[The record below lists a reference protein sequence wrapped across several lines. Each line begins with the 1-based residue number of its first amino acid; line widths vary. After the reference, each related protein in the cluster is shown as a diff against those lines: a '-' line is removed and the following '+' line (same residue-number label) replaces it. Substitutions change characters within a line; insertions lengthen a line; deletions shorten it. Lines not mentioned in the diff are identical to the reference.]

1 MTTDTVT
8 GFRIPEI
15 SLPFPGPVRRGDADL
30 LRAGVCGWAEER
42 GLVGPRGRARLET
55 SRLLDLGI
63 ALTGRAG
70 PDDAAVLLAWFLW
83 VLLLDDRVD
92 DGPWADG
99 GVLAGFSASAL
110 AVLRG
115 EAGRDAVTDPML
127 AVLAD
132 DLWPRT
138 ALLAGPAWRERF
150 AGHVARHLRAQCAL
164 VERRASGRPPR
175 LPDYVGLR
183 RDLFGADVFF
193 DLFEA
198 VDGIAPPDAPV
209 TAALRAAAADVISWT
224 NDLFSVEKDMAF
236 GERAN
241 LVLLLRERH
250 VRTLQDAVDA
260 ARSLIAARA
269 ADFQILRRAL
279 PRGARDE
286 NRLADRLRRAM
297 RASLDWHRSVP
308 RYRPRTA
315 ASAAA
320 AEAASAMVSASA
332 PASAFAAGASPVV
345 PGAASGGFRVVGAGG
360 AAGAGRGAGGSEEV
374 DPSLTPPSLL
384 WPEFERDPYP
394 LYRRL
399 REEFPVVRDEPL
411 DAWLVSRYVDVR
423 AALSDPRFT
432 SRNYGW
438 QLAPM
443 FGRTVLQMEGREH
456 AAHRSFLTPAFRGR
470 ALTWLRAAIERT
482 AADLVAD
489 LAARARRG
497 GGVVD
502 LVDGFCHRLPIA
514 VVVTALGLPV
524 ADAPLFQEWYEA
536 GFSYL
541 SNYRQDPALLERG
554 LSSRDE
560 LYAYLAPYVA
570 RRRVAP
576 GRDLLSVLCTAE
588 VDGAPLPDDMVMGFC
603 GMLLGAGGETTD
615 KGLRS
620 LLANLLDHP
629 EALAAVR
636 ADPGG
641 LAGAWVETLRRDPP
655 VQVVLRQ
662 TGEAVDLPSGR
673 VPGGATV
680 ACLVGAAGRDPD
692 RFADP
697 DRFDASRLAD
707 EPDRQF
713 TAAAGH
719 LSFGAGRHFCLGSQL
734 ARAEAEIGV
743 RTLLA
748 ALPRLRWADGF
759 RPRFG
764 GLLTRAP
771 EELLISLR

>member
-1 MTTDTVT
+1 M
-8 GFRIPEI
+8 
-15 SLPFPGPVRRGDADL
+15 SLPFPGPVRRGDADR

-42 GLVGPRGRARLET
+42 GLVGPRGRARLES

-63 ALTGRAG
+63 ALTGRAE
-70 PDDAAVLLAWFLW
+70 PERAEVLLAWFLW

-92 DGPWADG
+92 DGPWAGD
-99 GVLAGFSASAL
+99 GVLADFAASAL
-110 AVLRG
+110 SVLRG
-115 EAGRDAVTDPML
+115 EQERGGPADPML
-127 AVLAD
+127 VALAE

-138 ALLAGPAWRERF
+138 SGLAGAEWKARF
-150 AGHVARHLRAQCAL
+150 AGHLSRHLTAQCTM
-164 VERRASGRPPR
+164 VEQRTTRRSLR
-175 LPDYVGLR
+175 LPGYVGLR

-193 DLFEA
+193 DLFEV
-198 VDGIAPPDAPV
+198 VDGIAPPDDRV
-209 TAALRAAAADVISWT
+209 TAGLRAAAADVISWT
-224 NDLFSVEKDMAF
+224 NDLFSVEKDLAF

-241 LVLLLRERH
+241 LVLLLLSERNAG
-250 VRTLQDAVDA
+250 TLQEAVDQA
-260 ARSLIAARA
+260 GTLIADRA
-269 ADFQILRRAL
+269 ADFQIIRRGL
-279 PRGARDE
+279 PRGARDSG
-286 NRLADRLRRAM
+286 RLADRLRRAM

-320 AEAASAMVSASA
+320 ASA
-332 PASAFAAGASPVV
+332 
-345 PGAASGGFRVVGAGG
+345 AASGSGAGAVTLGQAGLARG
-360 AAGAGRGAGGSEEV
+360 AAASGSEMV
-374 DPSLTPPSLL
+374 DPSRTPPSLL

-411 DAWLVSRYVDVR
+411 DAWLVSRYADVKMG
-423 AALSDPRFT
+423 LSDPRFT

-470 ALTWLRAAIERT
+470 ALTWLRAAVERT
-482 AADLVAD
+482 TADLVD
-489 LAARARRG
+489 GLVARARRG
-497 GGVVD
+497 ERELD
-502 LVDGFCHRLPIA
+502 LVEGFCHRLPIA

-524 ADAPLFQEWYEA
+524 ADAPLFQDWYQA

-541 SNYRQDPALLERG
+541 SNYRQDPATLERG
-554 LSSRDE
+554 MSARDE

-570 RRRVAP
+570 RRRIAP

-588 VDGAPLPDDMVMGFC
+588 VEGAPLPDDMVLGFC
-603 GMLLGAGGETTD
+603 GMLLGAGGESTD
-615 KGLRS
+615 KGMRS

-629 EALAAVR
+629 GQLAAMR
-636 ADPGG
+636 AAPDG
-641 LAGAWVETLRRDPP
+641 LASAWVETLRRDPP

-662 TGEAVDLPSGR
+662 TEEAVDLPSGR

-680 ACLVGAAGRDPD
+680 ACLVGAAGRDPE
-692 RFADP
+692 RFPDP
-697 DRFDASRLAD
+697 DRFDPSRLAD
-707 EPDRQF
+707 DPDRQF

-719 LSFGAGRHFCLGSQL
+719 LAFGAGRHFCLGSQL
-734 ARAEAEIGV
+734 ARAEAEVGI
-743 RTLLA
+743 RALLEA
-748 ALPRLRWADGF
+748 FPRMRWADGF
-759 RPRFG
+759 RPQYG

-771 EELLISLR
+771 ERLMVALR

>member
-1 MTTDTVT
+1 MTVETAAGTAAGGAGGAVT

-15 SLPFPGPVRRGDADL
+15 SLPFPGPVRRADADR

-42 GLVGPRGRARLET
+42 GLVGPRGRARLES

-63 ALTGRAG
+63 ALTGRAEG
-70 PDDAAVLLAWFLW
+70 ERAEVLLAWFLW

-92 DGPWADG
+92 DGPWARD
-99 GVLAGFSASAL
+99 GVLVDFAASAL
-110 AVLRG
+110 SVLRA
-115 EAGRDAVTDPML
+115 EADSGRPSDPML
-127 AVLAD
+127 VALAE

-138 ALLAGPAWRERF
+138 SVLAGPAWQARF
-150 AGHVARHLRAQCAL
+150 AGHLSRHLSAQCAM
-164 VERRASGRPPR
+164 VEHRATEWSMR
-175 LPDYVGLR
+175 LPAYVGLR

-198 VDGIAPPDAPV
+198 VDGIAPPDDRV
-209 TAALRAAAADVISWT
+209 TAGLRAAAADVISWT
-224 NDLFSVEKDMAF
+224 NDLFSVEKDLAF
-236 GERAN
+236 GEPAN
-241 LVLLLRERH
+241 LVLLLLSEGRAGTLQEA
-250 VRTLQDAVDA
+250 VDQARTL
-260 ARSLIAARA
+260 IADRA
-269 ADFQILRRAL
+269 ADFQILRRGL
-279 PRGARDE
+279 PRGARDAG
-286 NRLADRLRRAM
+286 RLADRLRRAM

-320 AEAASAMVSASA
+320 AAVS
-332 PASAFAAGASPVV
+332 G
-345 PGAASGGFRVVGAGG
+345 PGAARDAEALGQAGL
-360 AAGAGRGAGGSEEV
+360 ARGGGSSGSEIV
-374 DPSLTPPSLL
+374 DPSRTPPSLL

-411 DAWLVSRYVDVR
+411 DAWLISRYADVR
-423 AALSDPRFT
+423 VGLSDPRFT

-470 ALTWLRAAIERT
+470 ALTWLRAAVERT
-482 AADLVAD
+482 TNDLVDD
-489 LAARARRG
+489 LTARVQRG
-497 GGVVD
+497 ERAVD
-502 LVDGFCHRLPIA
+502 LVGGFCHRLPIT

-524 ADAPLFQEWYEA
+524 ADAPLFQDWYQA

-541 SNYRQDPALLERG
+541 SNYRQDPATLERG
-554 LSSRDE
+554 MSARDE

-570 RRRVAP
+570 RRRIAP

-588 VDGAPLPDDMVMGFC
+588 VEGSPLPDDMVLGFC
-603 GMLLGAGGETTD
+603 GMLLGAGGESTD
-615 KGLRS
+615 KGMRS

-629 EALAAVR
+629 ERLAELRAAPDGLAA
-636 ADPGG
+636 
-641 LAGAWVETLRRDPP
+641 AWVETLRRDPP

-662 TGEAVDLPSGR
+662 TEEAVDLPSGGR

-680 ACLVGAAGRDPD
+680 ACLVGAAGRDPE
-692 RFADP
+692 RFPDP
-697 DRFDASRLAD
+697 DRFDPSRLAD
-707 EPDRQF
+707 DPDRQF

-719 LSFGAGRHFCLGSQL
+719 LAFGAGRHFCLGSQL
-734 ARAEAEIGV
+734 ARAEAEVGI
-743 RTLLA
+743 RALLTA
-748 ALPRLRWADGF
+748 FPRMRWADGF
-759 RPRFG
+759 RPRYG

-771 EELLISLR
+771 EKLMVELR

>member
-1 MTTDTVT
+1 MATDTVT

-15 SLPFPGPVRRGDADL
+15 SLPFPGPVRRGDAER

-63 ALTGRAG
+63 ALTGRAD
-70 PDDAAVLLAWFLW
+70 PDRAAVLMGWFLW

-92 DGPWADG
+92 DGPWAAG
-99 GVLAGFSASAL
+99 GVLAEFSASAL
-110 AVLRG
+110 AVLRADANTGTNAEANG
-115 EAGRDAVTDPML
+115 EANGETGAGALDDPML
-127 AVLAD
+127 VVLAE

-138 ALLAGPAWRERF
+138 SALAGPAWQERF
-150 AGHVARHLRAQCAL
+150 AGHLARHLTAQCSL
-164 VERRASGRPPR
+164 VERRASGRLPR
-175 LPDYVGLR
+175 LPGYVGLR

-198 VDGIAPPDAPV
+198 VDGIAPPDDAV
-209 TAALRAAAADVISWT
+209 TAGLRAAAADVIAWT
-224 NDLFSVEKDMAF
+224 NDLFSVEKDLAF

-250 VRTLQDAVDA
+250 VGTLQEAVDA
-260 ARSLIAARA
+260 ARTLISARA
-269 ADFQILRRAL
+269 ADFQILRRGL
-279 PRGARDE
+279 PRGARDAG
-286 NRLADRLRRAM
+286 RLADRLRRAM

-308 RYRPRTA
+308 RYRPR
-315 ASAAA
+315 AAA
-320 AEAASAMVSASA
+320 AV
-332 PASAFAAGASPVV
+332 
-345 PGAASGGFRVVGAGG
+345 AASGSVAGGSGGPSGAGG
-360 AAGAGRGAGGSEEV
+360 GCTGRGSEEV
-374 DPSLTPPSLL
+374 DPALTPPSLL

-399 REEFPVVRDEPL
+399 REEFPVVRDEPM
-411 DAWLVSRYVDVR
+411 DAWLVSRYTDVR
-423 AALSDPRFT
+423 AALSDPRFN
-432 SRNYGW
+432 SHNYGW

-443 FGRTVLQMEGREH
+443 FGRTVLQMDGREH

-489 LAARARRG
+489 LASKARRG
-497 GGVVD
+497 DGVVD

-524 ADAPLFQEWYEA
+524 GDAPLFQDWYQA

-570 RRRVAP
+570 RRRIAP

-588 VDGAPLPDDMVMGFC
+588 VEGEPLPDEMVMGFC

-615 KGLRS
+615 KGMRS

-629 EALAAVR
+629 DALAGLR
-636 ADPGG
+636 AAPDG
-641 LAGAWVETLRRDPP
+641 LAAAWVETLRRDPP

-662 TGEAVDLPSGR
+662 TEEAVDLPSGR

-680 ACLVGAAGRDPD
+680 ACLVGAAGRDPEQ
-692 RFADP
+692 FADP
-697 DRFDASRLAD
+697 DRFDPSRLAD

-759 RPRFG
+759 RPQYG

-771 EELLISLR
+771 EELLVTFR